1 MGDAPGRA
9 PRAMTPHEHH
19 VVHSDNHHYETDDC
33 FTRFIDPRFRDRAVH
48 IVRESDGPGRPYLGD
63 QPLYFLVSNP
73 ADLVGRPGVVL
84 QKKDERYE
92 PLKPE
97 ELMVPG
103 EIPEFARREARLRW
117 MDEQDIDAVLLF
129 PGLTLTVEHQLRDDR
144 DVCVANMRAFNH
156 WLDDEW
162 GFAYENRIFAVP
174 FLTLV
179 DLDEAVRDLEWAL
192 GRGARV
198 VHLLFAPV
206 YGKSIA
212 DPCFDPFWARL
223 EEARVPVCFHGCDP
237 GYTELFSVQWGED
250 PRPPVHAMSAFQRAM
265 FYGERPIM
273 DTLASLVLHNLFG
286 RFPDLQAMSIE
297 NGSAWVPY
305 LLRVMDKAE
314 KTGAHGT
321 WLGGRIDG
329 HPSDIFRRHVSVAPF
344 DDDDTRGL
352 VDLIG
357 AGRVLL
363 GSDYPHPEGFPEP
376 RKFFEGAGLTAD
388 ERRLIEH
395 DNAAALLRLGA

>member
-1 MGDAPGRA
+1 MSQYEYKIVDA
-9 PRAMTPHEHH
+9 
-19 VVHSDNHHYETDDC
+19 DNHYYETDDC
-33 FTRFIDPRFRDRAVH
+33 FTRFIDPAFRDRAVH
-48 IVRESDGPGRPYLGD
+48 IVRASDGPGRPYVGD

-73 ADLVGRPGVVL
+73 SDLVGKPGVVH

-92 PLKPE
+92 PLAPD
-97 ELMVPG
+97 ELMRPN
-103 EIPEFARREARLRW
+103 EISEFARRDARLRW
-117 MDEQDIDAVLLF
+117 MDEQDIDAVLLY
-129 PGLTLTVEHQLRDDR
+129 PGLALTVEHQLRDDR

-162 GFAYENRIFAVP
+162 GFAYRDRIFAVP

-198 VHLLFAPV
+198 VHLLFTPV
-206 YGKSIA
+206 DGKSIA
-212 DPCFDPFWARL
+212 DPYFDPFWARL
-223 EEARVPVCFHGCDP
+223 AEAQVPVSFHGCDA
-237 GYTELFSVQWGED
+237 GYSELFTTQWGEAA
-250 PRPPVHAMSAFQRAM
+250 RPPAHAQSAFQRAM

-286 RFPDLQAMSIE
+286 RFPDLQALSIE

-305 LLRVMDKAE
+305 LLRVMDKGA
-314 KTGAHGT
+314 KTGAQGN
-321 WLGGRIDG
+321 WLGGRIDDD
-329 HPSDIFRRHVSVAPF
+329 PSAIFRRHVSVAPF

-357 AGRVLL
+357 ADRVLL

-376 RKFFEGAGLTAD
+376 RKFFEGTDLTPD

-395 DNAAALLRLGA
+395 DNAATLLHLRAS